1 MNRRKKI
8 GSLLLLLPLL
18 MTGCVFFQS
27 NETFYYL
34 FEYDREPPVRLE
46 QAAIAGTLG
55 VEEAEVSP
63 VFERRQIVRR
73 TKGPRL
79 TFLSNDL
86 WAVTPSSGLQDM
98 LMERLRASGLF
109 EAVEPEAR
117 ELEPAYLITSRL
129 DVLEFDES
137 SEVPRAR
144 VSVEIFFREAVTGNT
159 ILAVGDEQT
168 RELEEA
174 TAYRFVV
181 AVNEIFGE
189 EIDTLIEEIRRWSEG

>member
-1 MNRRKKI
+1 MKRWRSI

-18 MTGCVFFQS
+18 ASGCVFFQS
-27 NETFYYL
+27 NVTFYYL
-34 FEYDREPPVRLE
+34 FEYDREPPVLLE
-46 QAAIAGTLG
+46 EAPVDGTVG

-73 TKGPRL
+73 TEGPQL

-86 WAVTPSSGLQDM
+86 WAVTPSSGLQEM
-98 LMERLRASGLF
+98 LMDRLRASGLF
-109 EAVEPEAR
+109 EAVAPEAR
-117 ELEPAYLITSRL
+117 DLAPAYLITSRV

-137 SEVPRAR
+137 GEVPRAR
-144 VSVEIFFREAVTGNT
+144 VSIQIFFREAATGT
-159 ILAVGDEQT
+159 VILAVGDE
-168 RELEEA
+168 RSRDLEEA

-189 EIDTLIEEIRRWSEG
+189 EIDRLIEEIQRWSAG

>member
-1 MNRRKKI
+1 
-8 GSLLLLLPLL
+8 

-73 TKGPRL
+73 TEGPQL

-144 VSVEIFFREAVTGNT
+144 VSVELFFREAVTGNT
-159 ILAVGDEQT
+159 ILAVGDEQI